1 MLSGV
6 LWLAVPVYLW
16 RMQRKVYGG
25 RLLVHSL
32 RYAATGSVYGVLVLL
47 ATLYAMLASL
57 TA

>member
-1 MLSGV
+1 M
-6 LWLAVPVYLW
+6 WLAVPVYLW